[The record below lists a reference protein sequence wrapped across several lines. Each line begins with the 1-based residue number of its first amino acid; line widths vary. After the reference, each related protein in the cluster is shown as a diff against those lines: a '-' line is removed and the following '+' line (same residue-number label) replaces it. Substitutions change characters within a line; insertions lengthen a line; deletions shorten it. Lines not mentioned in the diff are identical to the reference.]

1 MRALLYEA
9 HTDAHSVVFQPSE
22 LWRETRLSSKGDV
35 TIRELVRQLL
45 EAVNECHE
53 KNVTHRDI
61 KPENLLVPPPIL
73 CTHACGWIH
82 GRRASRLKT
91 CCSLPRRGDQV
102 IHTQN
107 SF

>member
-61 KPENLLVPPPIL
+61 KPENLLVPLPIL
-73 CTHACGWIH
+73 SMHTCVLIH
-82 GRRASRLKT
+82 STRASSQKT
-91 CCSLPRRGDQV
+91 CWFRFRPSRAA
-102 IHTQN
+102 
-107 SF
+107 SSYYA